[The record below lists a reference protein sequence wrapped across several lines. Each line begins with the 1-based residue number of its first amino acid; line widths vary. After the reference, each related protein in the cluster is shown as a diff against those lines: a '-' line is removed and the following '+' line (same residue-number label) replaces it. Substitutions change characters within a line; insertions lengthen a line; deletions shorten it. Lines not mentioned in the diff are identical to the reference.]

1 MAPSL
6 LPWRQPRWFSTLF
19 MTDLW
24 ERFSFFGM
32 MAILFLY
39 ATSPGG
45 LAMPPGSA
53 GALVG
58 LYISLTFVASVPGGW
73 LGDRVFGPQRAVL
86 TGAVLIACGHLT
98 LVIPVEPTFYLGIAL
113 IAAGTGLLKPNLSA
127 LIGAFCPPG
136 QAAEREA
143 AFSVFFVS
151 IQLGA
156 LLAPL
161 VTGFVG
167 ESVDWHLGFGTAAVG
182 MGVGIA
188 VFARGRK
195 HLGEIGRTPSHPADP
210 ATLRRLR
217 LWGSVVS
224 AVVAAGLI
232 AAALNGVLRV
242 ELLVAVVGLL
252 VLVAPLPYSRV
263 ISKGASAEERVRLR
277 AYAWV
282 FFTTIVLFLL
292 VSQSNSVLNHFAAVS
307 TDRQVG
313 SFLIPAS
320 WFNSLHPL
328 FVLLVAPVLARVW
341 SGPAGRLAVP
351 VKLAAG
357 LVIAAVSFLL
367 MVFAVQSPAASPL
380 WLVAVYLTLST
391 GELII
396 GTVGLGVTAQVAPP
410 GATSQLM
417 GLWWLAGAVGAVIGG
432 QLARL
437 AMPGAGPGAGGE
449 QGPATAEPLYFLA
462 LTILPL
468 LVAAVLV
475 LARARIAAR
484 LRPGPKNPSFQL
496 TTDGGPQ

>member
-39 ATSPGG
+39 ATSPDG
-45 LAMPPGSA
+45 LGMPPGSA

-58 LYISLTFVASVPGGW
+58 LYISATFVASVPGGW

-86 TGAVLIACGHLT
+86 FGAILIACGHLT
-98 LVIPVEPTFYLGIAL
+98 LVIPAEATFYLGITL

-127 LIGAFCPPG
+127 LLGSFYPPG

-151 IQLGA
+151 IQVGA

-161 VTGFVG
+161 ITGFVG
-167 ESVDWHLGFGTAAVG
+167 ETVDWHLGFGTAAIG
-182 MGVGIA
+182 MGIGIA
-188 VFARGRK
+188 VFARGRR
-195 HLGEIGRTPSHPADP
+195 HFGELGREPGQPADP

-217 LWGSVVS
+217 LWSAVVT
-224 AVVAAGLI
+224 AVVAAALV
-232 AAALNGVLRV
+232 AAAVQGVLRV

-252 VLVAPLPYSRV
+252 VLVAPLPYSRM
-263 ISKGASAEERVRLR
+263 ILKRASADERRRLR

-282 FFTTIVLFLL
+282 FLTTTVLFLL

-313 SFLIPAS
+313 GFLVPAS
-320 WFNSLHPL
+320 WFQSLHPL
-328 FVLLVAPVLARVW
+328 FVLLAAPVLARVW
-341 SGPAGRLAVP
+341 GGPAGRLAVP

-357 LVIAAVSFLL
+357 LVIAAGSFLL
-367 MVFAVQSPAASPL
+367 MVFAAQSPVASPL
-380 WLVAVYLTLST
+380 WLVVVYLTLSIA
-391 GELII
+391 ELII
-396 GTVGLGVTAQVAPP
+396 GTVGLGVTAMVAPA

-417 GLWWLAGAVGAVIGG
+417 GLWWLAGAVGAVVGG

-437 AMPGAGPGAGGE
+437 AMPGGAGPQAA
-449 QGPATAEPLYFLA
+449 QGPGPGYFLA
-462 LTILPL
+462 LTIVPL
-468 LVAAVLV
+468 LVAAALA
-475 LARARIAAR
+475 LARTRITAR
-484 LRPGPKNPSFQL
+484 LRPGPANPSFQL
-496 TTDGGPQ
+496 TTDGGPV